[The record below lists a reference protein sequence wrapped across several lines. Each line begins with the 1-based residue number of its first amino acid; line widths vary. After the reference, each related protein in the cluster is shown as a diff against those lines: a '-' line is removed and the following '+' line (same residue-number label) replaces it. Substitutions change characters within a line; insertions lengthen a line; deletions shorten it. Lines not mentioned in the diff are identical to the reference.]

1 MSAKHRDPEYVA
13 NARIVRAQVA
23 AKRRSGREVTCW
35 RCGHEIDP
43 EQRYDVGHIDPD
55 GGHGL
60 GNLAPEHRYKTG
72 RCIGNRADGGRRGA
86 AIQKANRARR
96 APAVHT
102 STTSSGLLNWS
113 KNS

>member
-1 MSAKHRDPEYVA
+1 MSAKHRDPEYVG

-23 AKRRSGREVTCW
+23 AKRRAGREVTCW
-35 RCGHEIDP
+35 RCGREIDP
-43 EQRYDVGHIDPD
+43 EQRFDVGHIDAD

-60 GNLAPEHRYKTG
+60 GNLAPEHRYKTA

-96 APAVHT
+96 TPVSSPST
-102 STTSSGLLNWS
+102 SISPNLLNWS
-113 KNS
+113 